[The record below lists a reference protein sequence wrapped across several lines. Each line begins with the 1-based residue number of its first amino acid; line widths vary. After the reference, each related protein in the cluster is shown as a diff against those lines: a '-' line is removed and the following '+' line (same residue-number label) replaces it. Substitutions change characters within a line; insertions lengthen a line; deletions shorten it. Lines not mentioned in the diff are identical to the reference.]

1 VIELLHRLLL
11 ALFLN
16 FVTLFT
22 KLTLLFGGK
31 NMLKKID
38 TLEQF
43 EDLLKQEDKFFLLK
57 HSLTCPI
64 SHAAYQEY
72 ETYAGGQQSIPT
84 YYLAVQDAR
93 PLSSEVAEKFEI
105 KHESPQA
112 LLIKNGEV
120 IWNASHWKITNKSLT
135 TASNEN
141 L

>member
-1 VIELLHRLLL
+1 
-11 ALFLN
+11 
-16 FVTLFT
+16 
-22 KLTLLFGGK
+22 
-31 NMLKKID
+31 MLKKID

-64 SHAAYQEY
+64 SHAAYQES
-72 ETYAGGQQSIPT
+72 EKYAGSDEGIPT
-84 YYLAVQDAR
+84 YFLAVQEAR
-93 PLSSEVAEKFEI
+93 PLSNEVAEKFEI

-112 LLIKNGEV
+112 LLIKNGEAV
-120 IWNASHWKITNKSLT
+120 WNASHWKIPNKSLN